1 MALSSDLV
9 SQFIKTT
16 NDKPKASKEETVY
29 GTVVEG
35 GVKLDGSEIV
45 TPMTTYAN
53 MQLGDRVRVSI
64 KNHTAYVVGNA
75 SSPAARIQDVDDVNT
90 KVDENTNN
98 IKQVN
103 NDITQINNVITEQ
116 GNNIELINNDLLA
129 KGNTIN
135 LINNTL
141 TAHNSRIET
150 VESTI
155 ETHNSSIET
164 INSTISTQGSRID
177 TIDSTVK
184 TQGSSIETLNS
195 SVNIL
200 NSSFQIQNGV
210 VTGIKGID
218 TEWITT
224 EQLEADS
231 AKIIYLTGEVADF
244 KTVTTD
250 LLDAHTASID
260 DLYANKLSA
269 TDADIKYANIDFSN
283 IGKAAMEYF
292 YANSGLIKNV
302 VVGDQ
307 TLTGELVGVTI
318 KGDLIEGNTII
329 ADKLVI
335 KGEDGLYYK
344 LNTDGITTE
353 AEQTDY
359 NSLNGQVICARSIT
373 ATKIAVEDLV
383 AFGATIGG
391 FKITDNSIYSGVK
404 ESVDNGTRGIYLD
417 STGQIA
423 FGDGHSYIK
432 YYKDTDGTYK
442 LAISAEQITMGGSST
457 NISDEISAA
466 QTTANNAQLNIDS
479 ANARIDTLV
488 TRTDSLGQSLTSVT
502 QTADKINWLVKSGTS
517 SSDFTLTD
525 RTATLVSDYI
535 NLNGSVTFNGLN
547 SDTRTKI
554 TNGNNAYVWTNTNG
568 SNMTNLLSMVKKW
581 TGNAVSDTT
590 TINGGWIGTNTIT
603 ANKIAVG
610 DFTNYALVNKNNAD
624 KYGFT
629 VVADSSDSNNPWLQL
644 KTLNR
649 DTDLT
654 GGGYTKYKCNG
665 GETFRI
671 KFEVSSTVQGTLTGD
686 SSGTRGY
693 LIIGVGLYGKRTDG
707 SNFWLTPQSYR
718 SDASGTIGAVNTT
731 LTLPSNAREF
741 GVYLLLNGYNFT
753 GTCKVRNISVMKMS
767 SGELIVD
774 GSITADKINVTDLT
788 SLGAT
793 IGGWNINSGGISKV
807 TGTKGVYVLN
817 GTDSNNNYL
826 VVNELNSDG
835 SWKSSPFYVRSTG
848 QMYAAN
854 ATIKGSITATSG
866 KIGSFNINSS
876 LYTNSNALI
885 YTGSSGNIY
894 LGSDGIGFGRSYLT
908 SAGGMSLQGY
918 DGTTGQIE
926 GGNISLFAGN
936 GGDNPYLEA
945 TAGTSL
951 TNSSLIL
958 RCPTTLNSTLTANS
972 GLTLKNAG
980 VELYF
985 STPYIDFHFN
995 NSTSDY
1001 TSRIIEQSSGVL
1013 TMTSSLTVE
1022 KTATISGGRL
1032 YVEGLGRKIG
1042 LAAQDADKVGLYD
1055 YTNSKWLIYSENDSS
1070 EPIKINTKLSVGN
1083 YSNSNYAISC
1093 SSFICEGWVR
1103 TKTGKGWYNEDHGGG
1118 WYMSDNTWIRSYGSK
1133 SIYQD
1138 SGTLRTD
1145 GTLQVGPDGAY
1156 FKSNSTNTTIKTL
1169 FFEDYSGKNRKPVS
1183 SVNGD
1188 GDRVAVLSS
1197 GGGSYL
1203 TVSGQWGTTGST
1215 YSTKKFAVASSDI
1228 RLKENISDATIDAL
1242 PIINQIRIRQF
1253 DWRRDHSHQ
1262 AIGMV
1267 ADEVELIDSK
1277 FAIGGG
1283 YDDEGNMDEK
1293 IVDTFYMMGYV
1304 VKGIQEICSS
1314 DNERDRKIQSNEAR
1328 VDSLQTQLNEAMNQI
1343 AELKKLVELLT
1354 A

>member
-35 GVKLDGSEIV
+35 GVKLDGSEMV

-75 SSPAARIQDVDDVNT
+75 TSPAARIQDVDDVNT

-164 INSTISTQGSRID
+164 INSTISTQGSKIDAIDSTVKTQASTIETINSAISTQGSKID

-260 DLYANKLSA
+260 DLYANKLST

-318 KGDLIEGNTII
+318 KGDLIEGNTIV

-359 NSLNGQVICARSIT
+359 NSLNGQVIRARSIT

-404 ESVDNGTRGIYLD
+404 ESVNNGTRGIYLD
-417 STGQIA
+417 NTGQIA

-466 QTTANNAQLNIDS
+466 QAAAEAAIVSTIEQFYHSDS
-479 ANARIDTLV
+479 PTELSGGEWSIVEPIWQDGKYVWRRNKVTYGSGRIDYTPSENGVCISGNTGAKGEDSTLLRIESSRGTV
-488 TRTDSLGQSLTSVT
+488 FKNDQVSTLLSVVIYHGSQRITDSTTMKSVFGNGAYIQWKWQRLDDET
-502 QTADKINWLVKSGTS
+502 FGVISADDARFGNDGFT
-517 SSDFTLTD
+517 FTLSPED
-525 RTATLVSDYI
+525 VD
-535 NLNGSVTFNGLN
+535 
-547 SDTRTKI
+547 TKI
-554 TNGNNAYVWTNTNG
+554 TF
-568 SNMTNLLSMVKKW
+568 M
-581 TGNAVSDTT
+581 
-590 TINGGWIGTNTIT
+590 
-603 ANKIAVG
+603 
-610 DFTNYALVNKNNAD
+610 
-624 KYGFT
+624 
-629 VVADSSDSNNPWLQL
+629 
-644 KTLNR
+644 
-649 DTDLT
+649 
-654 GGGYTKYKCNG
+654 C
-665 GETFRI
+665 
-671 KFEVSSTVQGTLTGD
+671 
-686 SSGTRGY
+686 
-693 LIIGVGLYGKRTDG
+693 
-707 SNFWLTPQSYR
+707 
-718 SDASGTIGAVNTT
+718 
-731 LTLPSNAREF
+731 
-741 GVYLLLNGYNFT
+741 
-753 GTCKVRNISVMKMS
+753 
-767 SGELIVD
+767 ELI
-774 GSITADKINVTDLT
+774 T
-788 SLGAT
+788 
-793 IGGWNINSGGISKV
+793 
-807 TGTKGVYVLN
+807 
-817 GTDSNNNYL
+817 
-826 VVNELNSDG
+826 
-835 SWKSSPFYVRSTG
+835 
-848 QMYAAN
+848 
-854 ATIKGSITATSG
+854 
-866 KIGSFNINSS
+866 
-876 LYTNSNALI
+876 
-885 YTGSSGNIY
+885 
-894 LGSDGIGFGRSYLT
+894 
-908 SAGGMSLQGY
+908 
-918 DGTTGQIE
+918 
-926 GGNISLFAGN
+926 
-936 GGDNPYLEA
+936 
-945 TAGTSL
+945 
-951 TNSSLIL
+951 
-958 RCPTTLNSTLTANS
+958 
-972 GLTLKNAG
+972 
-980 VELYF
+980 
-985 STPYIDFHFN
+985 
-995 NSTSDY
+995 
-1001 TSRIIEQSSGVL
+1001 
-1013 TMTSSLTVE
+1013 
-1022 KTATISGGRL
+1022 
-1032 YVEGLGRKIG
+1032 
-1042 LAAQDADKVGLYD
+1042 
-1055 YTNSKWLIYSENDSS
+1055 
-1070 EPIKINTKLSVGN
+1070 
-1083 YSNSNYAISC
+1083 
-1093 SSFICEGWVR
+1093 
-1103 TKTGKGWYNEDHGGG
+1103 
-1118 WYMSDNTWIRSYGSK
+1118 
-1133 SIYQD
+1133 
-1138 SGTLRTD
+1138 
-1145 GTLQVGPDGAY
+1145 
-1156 FKSNSTNTTIKTL
+1156 
-1169 FFEDYSGKNRKPVS
+1169 
-1183 SVNGD
+1183 
-1188 GDRVAVLSS
+1188 
-1197 GGGSYL
+1197 
-1203 TVSGQWGTTGST
+1203 
-1215 YSTKKFAVASSDI
+1215 
-1228 RLKENISDATIDAL
+1228 
-1242 PIINQIRIRQF
+1242 
-1253 DWRRDHSHQ
+1253 
-1262 AIGMV
+1262 
-1267 ADEVELIDSK
+1267 
-1277 FAIGGG
+1277 
-1283 YDDEGNMDEK
+1283 
-1293 IVDTFYMMGYV
+1293 
-1304 VKGIQEICSS
+1304 
-1314 DNERDRKIQSNEAR
+1314 
-1328 VDSLQTQLNEAMNQI
+1328 
-1343 AELKKLVELLT
+1343 
-1354 A
+1354 

>member
-35 GVKLDGSEIV
+35 GVKLDGSEMV

-90 KVDENTNN
+90 KVGENTNN

-164 INSTISTQGSRID
+164 INSTISTQGSKIDTIDSTVKSQASTIETINSAISTQGSKID

-184 TQGSSIETLNS
+184 TQGSNIETLNS

-210 VTGIKGID
+210 VTGIKGVD

-359 NSLNGQVICARSIT
+359 NSLNGQVIRARSIT
-373 ATKIAVEDLV
+373 ATKIAVKDLV

-404 ESVDNGTRGIYLD
+404 ESANNGTRGIYLD

-466 QTTANNAQLNIDS
+466 QAAAEEAQTTAHNAQLNIDS
-479 ANARIDTLV
+479 ANGRIDTLV

-517 SSDFTLTD
+517 SSNFTLTD
-525 RTATLVSDYI
+525 RTATLVADYI

-554 TNGNNAYVWTNTNG
+554 TNGNNAYVWTNANG

-603 ANKIAVG
+603 AAKIAIG

-671 KFEVSSTVQGTLTGD
+671 KFEVSSTVQGTPTSN

-707 SNFWLTPQSYR
+707 SSFWLLPNSYR
-718 SDASGTIGAVNTT
+718 SDASGTIGAVNIT

-741 GVYLLLNGYNFT
+741 GVYLQLNGYNFT

-793 IGGWNINSGGISKV
+793 IGGWTINSNGIYKI

-817 GTDSNNNYL
+817 GTDSGNNYL

-835 SWKSSPFYVRSTG
+835 SWKSSPFHVRATG
-848 QMYAAN
+848 EMYAEN
-854 ATIKGSITATSG
+854 ATIKGNITATSG
-866 KIGSFNINSS
+866 KIGSFNINNS
-876 LYTNSNALI
+876 LYTNSNTLF
-885 YTGSSGNIY
+885 YTGSDSNVY
-894 LGSDGIGFGRSYLT
+894 LGSDGIGFGKSY
-908 SAGGMSLQGY
+908 
-918 DGTTGQIE
+918 
-926 GGNISLFAGN
+926 
-936 GGDNPYLEA
+936 
-945 TAGTSL
+945 
-951 TNSSLIL
+951 
-958 RCPTTLNSTLTANS
+958 
-972 GLTLKNAG
+972 
-980 VELYF
+980 
-985 STPYIDFHFN
+985 
-995 NSTSDY
+995 
-1001 TSRIIEQSSGVL
+1001 
-1013 TMTSSLTVE
+1013 
-1022 KTATISGGRL
+1022 
-1032 YVEGLGRKIG
+1032 
-1042 LAAQDADKVGLYD
+1042 
-1055 YTNSKWLIYSENDSS
+1055 
-1070 EPIKINTKLSVGN
+1070 
-1083 YSNSNYAISC
+1083 
-1093 SSFICEGWVR
+1093 
-1103 TKTGKGWYNEDHGGG
+1103 
-1118 WYMSDNTWIRSYGSK
+1118 
-1133 SIYQD
+1133 
-1138 SGTLRTD
+1138 
-1145 GTLQVGPDGAY
+1145 
-1156 FKSNSTNTTIKTL
+1156 
-1169 FFEDYSGKNRKPVS
+1169 
-1183 SVNGD
+1183 
-1188 GDRVAVLSS
+1188 LSS
-1197 GGGSYL
+1197 GGGAVFLGYDGTNSDIQGNTIHLWARTDTSDVAAVELFGGGGNNSTAYIKSRGTIFCNGEIQSDSAGICQFRAVNGSYGFMIRNDGTKTYFL
-1203 TVSGQWGTTGST
+1203 VTDSGNAYGFWNTSFVPFSIDNKTGEIIIGTDAIFNSGIISNGNINAKTVST
-1215 YSTKKFAVASSDI
+1215 YSGNHKPLGSIDTDGQRVSGFGGSSTTVLKAYSQWGKAGASYSAKNIAVSSSDI
-1228 RLKENISDATIDAL
+1228 RLKRNVLNTNVNAL
-1242 PIINQIRIRQF
+1242 DMINSIKVRQF
-1253 DWRRDHSHQ
+1253 DWIDNPRHQ
-1262 AIGMV
+1262 SIGFV
-1267 ADEVELIDSK
+1267 ADELEELDPLFSL
-1277 FAIGGG
+1277 GGG
-1283 YDDEGNMDEK
+1283 YDEDGNMDVK
-1293 IVDTFYMMGYV
+1293 GVDTFYMMGYV
-1304 VKGIQEICSS
+1304 VKGIQEICSA
-1314 DNERDRKIQSNEAR
+1314 DNERDEKIQSNEAR